1 MKSLLTLAFAVLA
14 FMPKAHAMD
23 ETHVKEMM
31 DKKPAM
37 ISEAQNVKA
46 VIFFSENCGACKE
59 LDPKMKAAMKAINE
73 DKIDVVVLDFTSK
86 ETIEATKVLAT
97 DEELGG
103 LLQKFGAKTGFVTLV
118 DANSEIIETIG
129 KNDTEAEIAA
139 KLASAII
146 SAS

>member
-23 ETHVKEMM
+23 DMDTKKMM
-31 DKKPAM
+31 DEKPAM
-37 ISEAQNVKA
+37 TAEAPKVKA
-46 VIFFSENCGACKE
+46 VVFYSDSCSACKV
-59 LDPKMKAAMKAINE
+59 LGPKMEQAMQAINM
-73 DKIDVVVLDFTSK
+73 DKIAVVKLDFSSK

-118 DANSEIIETIG
+118 GSDGQIIDTIG
-129 KNDTEAEIAA
+129 KDDTESQIAA
-139 KLASAII
+139 KLVTAIVNAS
-146 SAS
+146 